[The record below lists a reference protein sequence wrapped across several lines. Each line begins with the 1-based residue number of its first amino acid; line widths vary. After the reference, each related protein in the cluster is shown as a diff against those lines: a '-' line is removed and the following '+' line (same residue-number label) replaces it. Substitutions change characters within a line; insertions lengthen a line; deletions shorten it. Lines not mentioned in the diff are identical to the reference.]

1 MSESSNDI
9 YREELPESFSF
20 EGEYRLCL
28 EANLLA
34 NGSYGQE
41 WLVVTDA
48 EVLVYRGGEENV
60 APVQQIS
67 LETIDEIESINLVGG
82 GVLTATTNGNQ
93 IELVRFTDSHS
104 PRFSSVAE
112 VIGKWAKGEDADTPE
127 EKEKRCPKCG
137 KKLEEGS
144 SICPR
149 CAPKSRTARRLV
161 SYLKNYVP
169 QAILLCTASIL
180 STVLGL
186 LPPYLQKPL
195 MDRVLAPVV
204 EVTVDQRLQTLGW
217 LVLALLGARVLMSV
231 VSIGQ
236 SWLSTWL
243 GSKLT
248 HDIRCALYDHLQ
260 FLSLRYFDKR
270 QVGSVISRVNQDS
283 NQLERFLVWGSQD
296 LAKNILLLIGIGVM
310 LFVMSWKLALFV
322 FLPTPIVV
330 FISVFA
336 WKKVR
341 TYIRRYFHRWG
352 RLNALLNETLSGLRV
367 VKAFAQEEKEIERF
381 HERSDAVAS
390 AAIIGERMWSG
401 MFGVLVLVIALGTLV
416 VWYAGG
422 RDVVQQNGNMTLGT
436 FVSFMTYVAM
446 FYGPVQALSML
457 MNWASRS
464 LTAAERVFEVLDQ
477 EPEVVEDEDAQPMP
491 DIEGRVEF
499 KNVRFGY
506 DRHQPVLKNFAFE
519 VEPGEMIGLVGH
531 SGAGKSTTMN
541 LVCRFYDVD
550 EGQVLIDG
558 VPINRIKYEDL
569 RSQIGLVPQDTIL
582 FSGTIADNIAYAK
595 EDATHEDIVRAAM
608 IANAHEFIIK
618 KPDAYDTIVG
628 EKGQGLSGGERQRI
642 AIARAMIHDPRII
655 ILDEATSHV
664 DVETESKIQEAIER
678 MSRGRTTFAIAHR
691 LATLKNADRLVVLK
705 DGEISEIGSHDELL
719 ENEGEFSRLVKTY
732 QEISRVQA
740 IER

>member
-1 MSESSNDI
+1 MSDTSNDI
-9 YREELPESFSF
+9 YRENLPETFSF
-20 EGEYRLCL
+20 EEEYRLCL

-34 NGSYGQE
+34 DGSYGQE

-48 EVLVYRGGEENV
+48 EVLVFRGAENG
-60 APVQQIS
+60 APVQRVP
-67 LETIDEIESINLVGG
+67 LETIDEIKSDKLVGG
-82 GVLTATTNGNQ
+82 GVLTATTNGDRL
-93 IELVRFTDSHS
+93 ELVRFTDSHS
-104 PRFSSVAE
+104 PRFSNAAD
-112 VIGKWAKGEDADTPE
+112 VIGKWAKGEEADVPE
-127 EKEKRCPKCG
+127 EKEKKCLKCG
-137 KKLEEGS
+137 NKVEEGS
-144 SICPR
+144 SICPA
-149 CAPKSRTARRLV
+149 CAPKSHTARRLV
-161 SYLKNYVP
+161 SYLKKYVP
-169 QAILLCTASIL
+169 QAVMLCTTSIL
-180 STVLGL
+180 GTVLGL

-195 MDRVLAPVV
+195 MDKVLAPVV
-204 EVTVDQRLQTLGW
+204 AASVDQRLETLGW
-217 LVLALLGARVLMSV
+217 LVLALLVARVLMSV

-243 GSKLT
+243 GSRIT
-248 HDIRCALYDHLQ
+248 HDIRCDLYNHLQ

-296 LAKNILLLIGIGVM
+296 LMKNILLLIGIGIM
-310 LFVMSWKLALFV
+310 LFAMSWKLALFV
-322 FLPTPIVV
+322 FMPTPLVV
-330 FISVFA
+330 LISMVA

-367 VKAFAQEEKEIERF
+367 VKAFAQEDKEIERF
-381 HERSDAVAS
+381 HERSDSVAN

-401 MFGVLVLVIALGTLV
+401 MFGVLVLVIALGTLG

-422 RDVVQQNGNMTLGT
+422 RDVVQQNSNMTLGT

-446 FYGPVQALSML
+446 FYGPVQSLSML

-464 LTAAERVFEVLDQ
+464 MTAAERVFEVLDQ

-491 DIEGRVEF
+491 NIEGRVEF
-499 KNVRFGY
+499 KDVRFGY
-506 DRHQPVLKNFAFE
+506 DKHQPVLKNFSFE

-541 LVCRFYDVD
+541 LVSRFYDVD
-550 EGQVLIDG
+550 EGQILIDG
-558 VPINRIKYEDL
+558 VPITKIKYEDL

-595 EDATHEDIVRAAM
+595 DDATREDIVRAAM

-618 KPDAYDTIVG
+618 KPDAYDSIVG

-642 AIARAMIHDPRII
+642 AIARAIIHDPRII

-664 DVETESKIQEAIER
+664 DVETESKIQDAIER

-705 DGEISEIGSHDELL
+705 DGEIAEIGSHDELL
-719 ENEGEFSRLVKTY
+719 QNEGEFSRLVKTY
-732 QEISRVQA
+732 QEISKVQA